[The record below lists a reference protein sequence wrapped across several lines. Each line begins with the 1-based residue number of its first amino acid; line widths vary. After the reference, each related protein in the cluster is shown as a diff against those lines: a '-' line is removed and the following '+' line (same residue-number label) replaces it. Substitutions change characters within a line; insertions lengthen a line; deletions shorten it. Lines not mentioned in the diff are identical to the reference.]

1 MQLILFFSDTLRKLL
16 QTLKSTLGRLIE
28 HQRKEREQFAGVTQ
42 ASLSQLSQV
51 EMMVQTNQLVE
62 LGKRQKSVVELL
74 AKQKDL
80 ASKLKE
86 MDSVNDGSR
95 ERKNN
100 ETDVDATMKNV
111 PDRENLNKASDNNNN
126 NEFTRDGNMPKYLA
140 KDAGMSLSDAN
151 KLPKK
156 KQNRKSKKCT
166 EVPDKIQTVSDKE
179 TSSEEIKKDSGN
191 PAAGLSKIEE
201 ISFSDNSSSG
211 VEPATQESGSG
222 LMDILKILG
231 NRKRQKSISELA
243 RSVHELVSG
252 SNSEAS
258 SISAMADQ
266 DSLRNDT
273 TVDSDHEVGN
283 LTEKNKE
290 AAGNL
295 ENNAL
300 DTANYDSEETINEKE
315 NIREKMSVIPTKEVE
330 RLNDKSNTIADSADK
345 DEVRESVSELIK
357 ADDMS
362 LEKTGKRNVVKEN
375 AKKEVHVKESS
386 LTENQEKDDFV
397 KENNV
402 KINQRDESNSLV
414 LSPDKVEMC
423 VKASEKKIMEQTK
436 NKTENQDILMTDENV
451 RNQEDNSKGI
461 KSGTANSVA
470 ETEND
475 TEKKLE
481 IDDKEITEMVNS
493 GKSAPNKTSKIHDD
507 AVKNRASMQTGK
519 PSIRYEPQN
528 ASNKTGKRSL
538 SDYDPSTGGID
549 PRTIYGQTKV
559 SSPEMVPI
567 NIDESSLEVIKP
579 KSFYKQKTMTIID
592 RDDIA
597 GCVTDR
603 HQDEEMLSQDVTT
616 IPDTQEPSTQET
628 MPRY

>member
-1 MQLILFFSDTLRKLL
+1 MFFSDTLRKLL

-51 EMMVQTNQLVE
+51 EMMVQTSQLVE
-62 LGKRQKSVVELL
+62 LGKRQKAVVELL

-86 MDSVNDGSR
+86 MDSANDGSR

-100 ETDVDATMKNV
+100 ETDVDTTMKNI
-111 PDRENLNKASDNNNN
+111 PNRENLNKASDNNNN
-126 NEFTRDGNMPKYLA
+126 NEFTKNGNMPKCLA

-156 KQNRKSKKCT
+156 KQNRKSKN
-166 EVPDKIQTVSDKE
+166 KIQAGSDKE
-179 TSSEEIKKDSGN
+179 TSSEEIKKDFGN
-191 PAAGLSKIEE
+191 PATGLSKLEE

-211 VEPATQESGSG
+211 MGPATQESGSG

-243 RSVHELVSG
+243 RSVHELASG

-258 SISAMADQ
+258 STSAMVDQ
-266 DSLRNDT
+266 DSLRDDT
-273 TVDSDHEVGN
+273 TVDSDHESAN
-283 LTEKNKE
+283 FTEKNKG

-295 ENNAL
+295 EKNAL
-300 DTANYDSEETINEKE
+300 DTTNYDSEETINEKE
-315 NIREKMSVIPTKEVE
+315 NIREKMSVIPTKEAE
-330 RLNDKSNTIADSADK
+330 RLNDKSNTIADSADI

-357 ADDMS
+357 ADDIS
-362 LEKTGKRNVVKEN
+362 LEKTGKRNVVKEI
-375 AKKEVHVKESS
+375 AKKKVHVKESS
-386 LTENQEKDDFV
+386 LTENQEKADFV

-402 KINQRDESNSLV
+402 TINQREESNSLV
-414 LSPDKVEMC
+414 LSLDKIEMC
-423 VKASEKKIMEQTK
+423 VKRSEKKIMEQTK

-451 RNQEDNSKGI
+451 SNQEDNSKGI
-461 KSGTANSVA
+461 KSGTTAKSVA

-475 TEKKLE
+475 AEKELE
-481 IDDKEITEMVNS
+481 IDDKGVTEMVNS

-507 AVKNRASMQTGK
+507 AVKNRAGK
-519 PSIRYEPQN
+519 PSILYEPPD

-549 PRTIYGQTKV
+549 PRTVYGHTKA
-559 SSPEMVPI
+559 SSPEMVYI
-567 NIDESSLEVIKP
+567 NDESSPEAIKP
-579 KSFYKQKTMTIID
+579 KSFYKQKVGTITD
-592 RDDIA
+592 RDDTLGLDAA

-628 MPRY
+628 ITRY